1 MAMLFDAG
9 EQTLGV
15 VFYMCLIAFGS
26 YFILNLILAVI
37 MGSFSKFESQ
47 EIEAKIRALEQ
58 SELESVKMSTL
69 DHADEQPVAKKV
81 KEK

>member
-1 MAMLFDAG
+1 
-9 EQTLGV
+9 
-15 VFYMCLIAFGS
+15 MCLIAFGS

-69 DHADEQPVAKKV
+69 DNADDQSSAVKSKKVNQKVAKDLKS
-81 KEK
+81 KSADSES

>member
-15 VFYMCLIAFGS
+15 IFYMCLIAFGS

-47 EIEAKIRALEQ
+47 EIEAKIRALE
-58 SELESVKMSTL
+58 
-69 DHADEQPVAKKV
+69 
-81 KEK
+81 